1 MSENERKRKR
11 QTSAQKK
18 ERADFAEKEAR
29 TKEWISNQA
38 SRANKLRS
46 QDKEFHGLERE
57 FMYLQNKML
66 KDFEISKDI

>member
-46 QDKEFHGLERE
+46 QDKEFHGLGT
-57 FMYLQNKML
+57 
-66 KDFEISKDI
+66 

>member
-18 ERADFAEKEAR
+18 NERADFAEKEAR

-38 SRANKLRS
+38 SRAK
-46 QDKEFHGLERE
+46 
-57 FMYLQNKML
+57 
-66 KDFEISKDI
+66 